1 MSYFQITGGTP
12 LEGALP
18 VHGAKNS
25 VLPILAACLLA
36 RDQVVLHNC
45 PELTDVAAA
54 LAILEHLGC
63 KTKREGDTVV
73 IIPGGPITNT
83 IPEELMRPMRSSIFF
98 LGPLLAR
105 TGGAHQSMPGGCEIG
120 ARPIDLH
127 LAAVRALGAVITE
140 DGDGLHCTAGDGLKG
155 CEIHLSLASVG
166 ATENALLAACGA
178 QGTTT
183 ITNAAREPEIV
194 ALQEFLNLLGA
205 RVCGAGGGV
214 ITVEG
219 GRPLSGGSYTI
230 MGDRIVAA
238 TLLSCGAC
246 AGGDVTVFGVD
257 WRQVSTVAAVL
268 SEAGCTVTSGEGM
281 VRLRRDPDRL
291 LRAVSTVRTAPYPGF
306 PTDAQAPVMAA
317 LTKSKGTTLFVENLF
332 ESRYRHVPELV
343 RMGAEIEI
351 EGRVAMVQGAPRLH
365 AAQLEAC
372 DLRGGGALTA
382 AALGAEGT
390 STVHGLRHIDRGYQR
405 LEEMIRRLGGN
416 IVRIEDTKNL

>member
-1 MSYFQITGGTP
+1 MSHFQITGGAP

-36 RDQVVLHNC
+36 REQVVLHNC
-45 PELTDVAAA
+45 PDLTDVTAA

-63 KTKREGDTVV
+63 STRREGDTVV
-73 IIPGGPITNT
+73 VQPGAVITNA
-83 IPEELMRPMRSSIFF
+83 IPEALMRPMRSSIIF

-105 TGGAHQSMPGGCEIG
+105 TGGAHQTMPGGCEIG

-127 LAAVRALGAVITE
+127 LAAMRALGASITE
-140 DGDGLHCTAGDGLKG
+140 DGAGLHCTAAKLNG
-155 CEIHLSLASVG
+155 CDIHLSLASVG
-166 ATENALLAACGA
+166 ATENAMLAACGA
-178 QGTTT
+178 EGTTT

-219 GRPLSGGSYTI
+219 GRPLGGGSFTI

-238 TLLSCGAC
+238 TLLACGAC

-257 WRQVSTVAAVL
+257 WRQVSTVAAIL
-268 SEAGCTVTSGEGM
+268 SEAGCSVTSGEGM
-281 VRLRRDPDRL
+281 VRLKRDRDRPL
-291 LRAVSTVRTAPYPGF
+291 SAVSTIRTAPYPGF

-317 LTKSKGTTLFVENLF
+317 LTKSRGTTLFVENLF
-332 ESRYRHVPELV
+332 ESRYRHVPELI
-343 RMGAEIEI
+343 RMGADIDV
-351 EGRVAMVQGAPRLH
+351 EGRVAVVRGVERLH
-365 AAQLEAC
+365 GAKLEAC
-372 DLRGGGALTA
+372 DLRGGGALVA
-382 AALGAEGT
+382 AALGAEGE
-390 STVHGLRHIDRGYQR
+390 STIYGLHHIDRGYQR
-405 LEEMIRRLGGN
+405 LEEMLRRLGGT
-416 IVRIEDTKNL
+416 IARVES

>member
-36 RDQVVLHNC
+36 REQVVLHNC
-45 PELTDVAAA
+45 PDLTDVTAA

-63 KTKREGDTVV
+63 QTKREGDTVV
-73 IIPGGPITNT
+73 VLPGPVITNT
-83 IPEELMRPMRSSIFF
+83 IPEELMRPMRSSIIF

-105 TGGAHQSMPGGCEIG
+105 TGAAHQTMPGGCEIG

-127 LAAVRALGAVITE
+127 LSAMRALGAVITE
-140 DGDGLHCTAGDGLKG
+140 DGEGLHCAAAKLQGRD
-155 CEIHLSLASVG
+155 IHLSLASVG
-166 ATENALLAACGA
+166 ATENAILAACGA

-205 RVCGAGGGV
+205 KVCGAGGGV

-219 GRPLSGGSYTI
+219 GAPLSGGSYTI

-238 TLLSCGAC
+238 TLLTCGAC

-257 WRQVSTVAAVL
+257 WRQVSTVAAIL

-281 VRLRRDPDRL
+281 LRLRRAPDRQL
-291 LRAVSTVRTAPYPGF
+291 AAVSTIRTAPYPGF

-317 LTKSKGTTLFVENLF
+317 LAKSRGTTVFVENLF

-343 RMGAEIEI
+343 RMGADIDI
-351 EGRVAMVQGAPRLH
+351 EGRVAVVRGVERLH
-365 AAQLEAC
+365 GAKLEAC
-372 DLRGGGALTA
+372 DLRGGGALVA
-382 AALGAEGT
+382 AALGAEGE
-390 STVHGLRHIDRGYQR
+390 SSVYGLHHIDRGYQQ
-405 LEEMIRRLGGN
+405 LERMLQRLGGA
-416 IVRIEDTKNL
+416 IARVGS